1 LIIKALLGILNF
13 IIKRKELI
21 MTELFLGIVT
31 FLTSTIA
38 AIVGVGGGMML
49 IAILPSF
56 LPLNA
61 LIPIHGLTQIS
72 SNLSRAVFGYKDVQ
86 FEVIPKFLLGSF
98 IGIALFVSILNFISL
113 EYVPLFIGLYILLSL
128 WSQKFNEKIK
138 KYESYFLAGFFQTGL
153 SMVVGA
159 TGPLTM
165 TLLLKDYKDKD
176 KVVATSAA
184 LMSLTHILK
193 VFVFMYFGFVFFDY
207 IGIIIAMVI
216 GAITGS
222 WAGTKL
228 RNIIDGKKFTIILK
242 VLLSALAIKVIIGVF
257 I

>member
-1 LIIKALLGILNF
+1 
-13 IIKRKELI
+13 

-38 AIVGVGGGMML
+38 AIVGLGGGMML

-56 LPLNA
+56 LPINA
-61 LIPIHGLTQIS
+61 LIPVHGLTQMT

-86 FEVIPKFLLGSF
+86 YEVIPKFLLGSF
-98 IGIALFVSILNFISL
+98 LGIGIFASILNFISL
-113 EYVPLFIGLYILLSL
+113 EYVPLFIGVYILLSL
-128 WSQKFNEKIK
+128 WSEKFNEKIK
-138 KYESYFLAGFFQTGL
+138 RYESYFLAGFFQTGL

-165 TLLLKDYKDKD
+165 TLLLKDYQDKD
-176 KVVATSAA
+176 KVVATGAA
-184 LMSLTHILK
+184 LMSLSHILK

-216 GAITGS
+216 GAIVGS
-222 WAGTKL
+222 WVGTKL

-242 VLLSALAIKVIIGVF
+242 VLLTTLAIKVIVGVF

>member
-1 LIIKALLGILNF
+1 
-13 IIKRKELI
+13 
-21 MTELFLGIVT
+21 MTELFLGILT

-56 LPLNA
+56 LPINA
-61 LIPIHGLTQIS
+61 LIPVHGLTQMT

-86 FEVIPKFLLGSF
+86 YEVIPKFLLGSF
-98 IGIALFVSILNFISL
+98 LGIGIFASILNFISL
-113 EYVPLFIGLYILLSL
+113 EYVPLFIGVYILLSL
-128 WSQKFNEKIK
+128 WSEKFNERIK
-138 KYESYFLAGFFQTGL
+138 RYESYFLAGFFQTGL
-153 SMVVGA
+153 SIVVGA

-165 TLLLKDYKDKD
+165 TLLLKDYKNKD

-184 LMSLTHILK
+184 LMSLSHILK

-216 GAITGS
+216 GAIAGS
-222 WAGTKL
+222 WVGTKL

-242 VLLSALAIKVIIGVF
+242 VLLTTLAIKVIVGVF

>member
-1 LIIKALLGILNF
+1 
-13 IIKRKELI
+13 

-38 AIVGVGGGMML
+38 AIVGLGGGMML

-56 LPLNA
+56 LPVNA
-61 LIPIHGLTQIS
+61 LIPVHGLTQMS
-72 SNLSRAVFGYKDVQ
+72 SNLSRAFFGYKDIQ
-86 FEVIPKFLLGSF
+86 YEVIPKFLLGSLLG
-98 IGIALFVSILNFISL
+98 IGLFASILTFISL
-113 EYVPLFIGLYILLSL
+113 EYVPLFIGVYILLSL
-128 WSQKFNEKIK
+128 WSEKFNEKIK
-138 KYESYFLAGFFQTGL
+138 RYESYFLAGFFQTGL
-153 SMVVGA
+153 SIVVGA

-184 LMSLTHILK
+184 LMSLSHILK

-216 GAITGS
+216 GAIAGS

-242 VLLSALAIKVIIGVF
+242 VLLTALAIKIIIGVF
-257 I
+257 H